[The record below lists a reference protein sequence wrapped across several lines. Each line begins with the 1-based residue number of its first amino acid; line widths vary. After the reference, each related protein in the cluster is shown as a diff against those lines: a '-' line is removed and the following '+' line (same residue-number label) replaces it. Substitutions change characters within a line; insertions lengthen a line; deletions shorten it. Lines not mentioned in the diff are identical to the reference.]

1 MEENSPEVPQRTLEN
16 PQSNVADAEQTQVVV
31 SSEKTKKRPYC
42 IYTRREKWVVV
53 TMIAVTGVFSPL
65 SSSIYFP
72 AIPTLSNVF
81 NKSVELINLTVTMY
95 MVFQAISP
103 MVFGTL
109 ADTVGRRLM
118 YASCLLILSLS
129 CVGLA
134 LVPVNAYW
142 LLLLLRCFQAAG
154 SASTIALGS
163 GVIADIAEPAERG
176 GFYGIFQSGPVIGPA
191 IAPIIGGALT
201 GSLGWRSIFWFL
213 CIAAGVAFIVII
225 VFLPET
231 LRAIVGDGSI
241 VPPQYLR
248 PVVKIIGRKHTR
260 LDEGSE
266 QVLPEKKKFRNP
278 LGLLKQPDIFLLLL
292 FNGWGVAVFYSL
304 TATIS
309 TLFVEA
315 YPFLSEVQ
323 IGLCFLGIGGGSFVG
338 TVLCGRM
345 LDFSYRRTARKL
357 YPDLEPREYREK
369 AREDE
374 KFPIE
379 QARLEFL
386 PYFMVL
392 FVGAVLG
399 YGWTIQSKVHIS
411 APLILNF
418 IVGLCSM
425 VVMTTASTLS
435 IDLAPN
441 QSSSIAA
448 CNNLVRG
455 ALGATLVAV
464 IDLITRKLGP
474 GWTYVLLGGICA
486 LLTPSIYVVIKIGP
500 RCRAKRRARQNNKS

>member
-1 MEENSPEVPQRTLEN
+1 MEEKSPEISQRAPDN
-16 PQSNVADAEQTQVVV
+16 SQSNLADVEQAQVASPEETR
-31 SSEKTKKRPYC
+31 KRPYS
-42 IYTRREKWVVV
+42 IYTRGEKWMVVI
-53 TMIAVTGVFSPL
+53 MIAVAGVFSPL
-65 SSSIYFP
+65 TSSIYFP
-72 AIPTLSNVF
+72 AIPTLSKVF

-103 MVFGTL
+103 MFFGTL
-109 ADTVGRRLM
+109 ADTIGRRLI

-134 LVPVNAYW
+134 LVPVDAYW

-163 GVIADIAEPAERG
+163 GVIGDIAEPAERG
-176 GFYGIFQSGPVIGPA
+176 GFLGIFQSGPVLGPA
-191 IAPIIGGALT
+191 LAPIIGGALT
-201 GSLGWRSIFWFL
+201 GSLGWRSIFWFI
-213 CIAAGVAFIVII
+213 CIAAGVAFIVLIL
-225 VFLPET
+225 FLPET

-241 VPPQYLR
+241 VPPRYMR
-248 PVVKIIGRKHTR
+248 PVVSIVGQRHAR
-260 LDEGSE
+260 LGGSE
-266 QVLPEKKKFRNP
+266 QVLPQKKKFRNP
-278 LGLLKQPDIFLLLL
+278 LGLLKQPDIFLLLF
-292 FNGWGVAVFYSL
+292 FNGWSVAVFYSI

-338 TVLCGRM
+338 TLLCGRM
-345 LDFSYRRTARKL
+345 LDFGYRRTARNF
-357 YPDLEPREYREK
+357 YPDLEPPEFREK

-374 KFPIE
+374 NFPIE
-379 QARLEFL
+379 QARLEFVS
-386 PYFMVL
+386 YFVVL

-399 YGWTIQSKVHIS
+399 YGWTIQNKVHIS

-418 IVGLCSM
+418 IVALCST

-435 IDLAPN
+435 IDLAPS

-474 GWTYVLLGGICA
+474 GWTYVLLGGITA
-486 LLTPSIYVVIKIGP
+486 FLTPSIYVVIKIGP
-500 RCRAKRRARQNNKS
+500 GCRAKRRARQNKS